1 MIAIIPKRTY
11 LLLTIGLVALLVYQL
26 LSLDGLY
33 EKEKGYLRNDIR
45 NSFLLA
51 DYSETTARLRSLKTE
66 GEHDHIQ
73 NSSMFAQE
81 GHIVQEVK
89 INFEQVDKPNVV
101 FQATTPYPVDLK
113 EIEDYES
120 FNTLY
125 FLGIHT
131 GIDHLKP
138 VHFRDVD
145 SLLRLGFKNNHIDL
159 PYRLSLVRI
168 EISDYLVQ
176 ARMQNPLLHFD
187 ENAPIISEYISSTGD
202 QDIVAFHP
210 QKMVRKSPLWVSV
223 DANAYLYAY
232 DMSGQYGYLLEI
244 GNLSMLVFHRIG
256 NMILFSIITLLL
268 LLFLVIRLIKNSK
281 KISELKEREKAF
293 MQNMTHE
300 LKTPIAVSLAAV
312 EALSDEEYPLT
323 ENKRS
328 AYYNIIRGKL
338 DELDSRISQ
347 ILIVSNPRKRKHM
360 QCPAISLAET
370 LAPVLEDAK
379 LRLTNSSMLDADVPV
394 GIHVAMLPED
404 LMRVMANLLDNAIK
418 YSPIS
423 PKIKIVAC
431 EIADQVVIT
440 VEDKGIG
447 IPKRELSH
455 IFDRFYR
462 VNRSD
467 VQSVRGTGLGLSDVK
482 ETLDIYG
489 IEINVESIVG
499 KGTCFKITI
508 NKEQQ

>member
-26 LSLDGLY
+26 LSLNGLY
-33 EKEKGYLRNDIR
+33 EKEKGYLRNEIR

-51 DYSETTARLRSLKTE
+51 DYSETTARLRSLKT
-66 GEHDHIQ
+66 GYGHDNIQ

-89 INFEQVDKPNVV
+89 INFEQIDKPSVV
-101 FQATTPYPVDLK
+101 FQAITPYPVELK

-138 VHFRDVD
+138 VNFRDVD
-145 SLLRLGFKNNHIDL
+145 SLLRLGFRNSNIDI

-168 EISDYLVQ
+168 EIPDYLIQVK
-176 ARMQNPLLHFD
+176 MQNPLIHFD
-187 ENAPIISEYISSTGD
+187 ENAPIISEYISSIGD
-202 QDIVAFHP
+202 KNIATFHP
-210 QKMVRKSPLWVSV
+210 QNMVRKSPLWVSV

-232 DMSGQYGYLLEI
+232 DMTGQYGYLLEVDD
-244 GNLSMLVFHRIG
+244 LSMLVLYRIS
-256 NMILFSIITLLL
+256 NMIIFSIITLLL
-268 LLFLVIRLIKNSK
+268 ILFLVIRLIKNNKNMSK
-281 KISELKEREKAF
+281 LKEREKIF

-312 EALSDEEYPLT
+312 EALSDEEYPLA
-323 ENKRS
+323 EKRKS
-328 AYYNIIRGKL
+328 EYYCIIRGKL
-338 DELDSRISQ
+338 NELDSRISK
-347 ILIVSNPRKRKHM
+347 ILNVSNPRKRKYI

-370 LAPVLEDAK
+370 LVPVLEDAR
-379 LRLTNSSMLDADVPV
+379 LRLTQSAILDVDVPQS
-394 GIHVAMLPED
+394 IHVVMLPED
-404 LMRVMANLLDNAIK
+404 IERVIANLLDNAIK
-418 YSPIS
+418 YSPFS
-423 PKIKIVAC
+423 PKIKIVAY
-431 EIADQVVIT
+431 EKADQVIIT

-447 IPKRELSH
+447 ISKRDLSH

-462 VNRSD
+462 VNKGYT
-467 VQSVRGTGLGLSDVK
+467 QGVRGTGLGLSDVK

-489 IEINVESIVG
+489 AEIKVESIIG
-499 KGTCFKITI
+499 KGTCFTIII
-508 NKEQQ
+508 NKE